1 MSKYGVICGPYFPV
15 FRLNMEIYGVISGP
29 NTGKNGPEI
38 TPHLATSRSVR
49 KLKTS
54 YLVFAA
60 INISED
66 LAEASLQKCSCK
78 KMFWIYAA
86 NLQNTHVELCF
97 ATSLK
102 SHFNIS
108 VLL

>member
-1 MSKYGVICGPYFPV
+1 MKSVQTRSYLWSVFSCIQTEYGDL
-15 FRLNMEIYGVISGP
+15 RSNGVISGP

-78 KMFWIYAA
+78 KMF
-86 NLQNTHVELCF
+86 
-97 ATSLK
+97 
-102 SHFNIS
+102 
-108 VLL
+108 